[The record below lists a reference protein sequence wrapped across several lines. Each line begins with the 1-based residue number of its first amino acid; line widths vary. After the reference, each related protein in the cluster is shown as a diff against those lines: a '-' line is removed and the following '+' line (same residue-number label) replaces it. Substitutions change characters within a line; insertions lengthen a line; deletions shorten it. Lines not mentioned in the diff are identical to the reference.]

1 MPEVTGIPGGGRT
14 HMDGKKKSLL
24 SNVFD
29 KIGGGNEEPD
39 AAGSDAWESLRND
52 EDMDVLMLDDSVPA
66 APAQREENP
75 IELTLGEGLPE
86 ESSPQ
91 PQRPDLSLG
100 GKISAEEP
108 EAGVSEEPAGDAW
121 KPVMQTKPELTL
133 EPELEVKPELTLE
146 PELQPAPDPDAVL
159 SLEPEKPAAEVK
171 KPAGQPKKP
180 AARPEITEDGWE
192 MHYARPEKPA
202 EQPESPAEEMSVE
215 DEFGEEPSGK
225 PKFSWKIPKLPKMPG
240 LSFGRKPAED
250 GEYAGE
256 EYAVDENP
264 EEPAPEEEDF
274 GAGTPESVRPQEA
287 AAAGTAKP
295 RPPVREEAPEDE
307 DYEFD
312 DEGTG
317 AVRAILGSAGT
328 MAAGIGVGLLGILK
342 VIGRFIRDAFLA
354 AFTAIGAYLQ
364 HEFRPKNLRNLFSRY
379 LIAFIIIY
387 YELVLKF
394 STTGKP
400 LGFSI
405 LYMVLFSICW
415 GLVGYLLTT
424 ILRPA
429 ANRNARRVL
438 ILVLAVPYLVNYFRF
453 RQTGAFLGLADTMP
467 VTAKSLLGIIFSLPG
482 IAHIALYL
490 IPFLL
495 YHFVL
500 CYADKAKRIKARRRI
515 RTVGVILLL
524 WFLTWLLVLANGNYR
539 WAYSKEYSYGT
550 AVSDFG
556 LLNTMRLDVLMKLRG
571 NTGRSAGIPAPAAEP
586 LEDESADEWES
597 SEEETE
603 ETDDGFV
610 DPLDEQMEDAEP
622 DEDMD
627 EESLEDEE
635 GTDEEDEAPEED
647 GEQPVV

>member
-1 MPEVTGIPGGGRT
+1 
-14 HMDGKKKSLL
+14 MDGKKKSLL

-29 KIGGGNEEPD
+29 KIGGGNEEPE

-66 APAQREENP
+66 APAHSEENP
-75 IELTLGEGLPE
+75 IELTLGEGVPAAGSAKPE
-86 ESSPQ
+86 T
-91 PQRPDLSLG
+91 PDLSLG
-100 GKISAEEP
+100 GTIPAERPGQGVPEEP
-108 EAGVSEEPAGDAW
+108 GGNAW

-133 EPELEVKPELTLE
+133 EPELEIKSELTLE
-146 PELQPAPDPDAVL
+146 PGEQPAPDPDAVL
-159 SLEPEKPAAEVK
+159 SLDADRPAGASK

-180 AARPEITEDGWE
+180 AAGPEITEDGWE

-202 EQPESPAEEMSVE
+202 EQPENPEEVSVE

-240 LSFGRKPAED
+240 LSFGRKPEED
-250 GEYAGE
+250 GEYPGE
-256 EYAVDENP
+256 DYPVDENP

-274 GAGTPESVRPQEA
+274 GAAPESARPQEA
-287 AAAGTAKP
+287 AAAGAAQP
-295 RPPVREEAPEDE
+295 HASARNDAPEDE

-317 AVRAILGSAGT
+317 AVKAILGSAGT

-364 HEFRPKNLRNLFSRY
+364 HEFRPKNLKNLFSRY

-438 ILVLAVPYLVNYFRF
+438 ILVLAIPYLVNYFRYC
-453 RQTGAFLGLADTMP
+453 QAGAFLGLADTMP
-467 VTAKSLLGIIFSLPG
+467 VTAKSLLGVIFSLPG
-482 IAHIALYL
+482 LAHIALYL
-490 IPFLL
+490 FPFLL

-524 WFLTWLLVLANGNYR
+524 WFLTWLLILANGNYR

-556 LLNTMRLDVLMKLRG
+556 LLNTMRLDVLMRLRG
-571 NTGRSAGIPAPAAEP
+571 NTSRPAGIPAPAAEP
-586 LEDESADEWES
+586 LEDESAEETES
-597 SEEETE
+597 DEEETE

-610 DPLDEQMEDAEP
+610 DPLDEQMQEEEPEEDTE
-622 DEDMD
+622 EDTED
-627 EESLEDEE
+627 EESADEE
-635 GTDEEDEAPEED
+635 APAGDE
-647 GEQPVV
+647 EQPVV